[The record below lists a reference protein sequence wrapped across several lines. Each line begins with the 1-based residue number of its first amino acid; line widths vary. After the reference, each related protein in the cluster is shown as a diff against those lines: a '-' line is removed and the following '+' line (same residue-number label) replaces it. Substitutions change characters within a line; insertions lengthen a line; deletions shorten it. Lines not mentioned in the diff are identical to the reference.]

1 MLNLWRSVRDR
12 LILPLGEARYFRE
25 DEEELARRLKTS
37 DAKLAA
43 ALLAEADEL
52 ARRPQEDSESID
64 RRATTLQGAV
74 ALATTV
80 ALTGGALLLD
90 PTKLRSEGW
99 RITFAAVL
107 AGVVIAFVASGMRAL
122 GASSRT
128 LPWSYPAF
136 EDIFRRAESD
146 LAAAQGARAA
156 SLLKTAGLNLRIVE
170 LKAGYLNAAVWWFR
184 IALALLFTLAILF
197 VAYAATTPEKSM
209 NEKGERTRDAVES
222 REH

>member
-1 MLNLWRSVRDR
+1 
-12 LILPLGEARYFRE
+12 
-25 DEEELARRLKTS
+25 
-37 DAKLAA
+37 
-43 ALLAEADEL
+43 
-52 ARRPQEDSESID
+52 
-64 RRATTLQGAV
+64 
-74 ALATTV
+74 
-80 ALTGGALLLD
+80 
-90 PTKLRSEGW
+90 
-99 RITFAAVL
+99 
-107 AGVVIAFVASGMRAL
+107 MRAL

-170 LKAGYLNAAVWWFR
+170 LKAGYLNATVWWFR

>member
-1 MLNLWRSVRDR
+1 MLKLWRSVRDR
-12 LILPLGEARYFRE
+12 LILPLGEPKYFRE

-37 DAKLAA
+37 DTKLAG
-43 ALLAEADEL
+43 ALLAEAEEL
-52 ARRPQEDSESID
+52 ARRPHEDAESID

-80 ALTGGALLLD
+80 ALAGGALLID

-184 IALALLFTLAILF
+184 IALALLFTLALF
-197 VAYAATTPEKSM
+197 VAYAATTPERSM